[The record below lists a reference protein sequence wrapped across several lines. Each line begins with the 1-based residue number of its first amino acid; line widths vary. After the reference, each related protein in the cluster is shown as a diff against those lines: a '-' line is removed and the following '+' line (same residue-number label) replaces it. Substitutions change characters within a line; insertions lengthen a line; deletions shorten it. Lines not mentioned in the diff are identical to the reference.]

1 LRLLNARVAEHQLDD
16 PDVDAIRQQ
25 PAGPFVPQVVPAQ
38 VDTPHLFLVPLQAL
52 LSALGSR
59 PFARSFSVSHAV

>member
-25 PAGPFVPQVVPAQ
+25 STGSFVPFMPRA
-38 VDTPHLFLVPLQAL
+38 A
-52 LSALGSR
+52 
-59 PFARSFSVSHAV
+59 